1 MISKLCKFSAFN
13 LEFQKIFSRSL
24 EQFFLNVGQNNFG
37 NKIPLLLPVSLKVRY
52 HLRCE
57 SLCDEKPFTTILP
70 DQRQILD
77 DAKESQCTLHI
88 LLFDD
93 FSFFLHLI
101 LNIHMKILDFL
112 SKKPKSDYKLYFLT
126 ISFRFFFS
134 FVHFFNYL
142 KVR

>member
-1 MISKLCKFSAFN
+1 MQILSQTYTMIRTVYLCSNIAKLY
-13 LEFQKIFSRSL
+13 
-24 EQFFLNVGQNNFG
+24 
-37 NKIPLLLPVSLKVRY
+37 LLLFPVSLKVRY

-93 FSFFLHLI
+93 FSFFFAF
-101 LNIHMKILDFL
+101 D
-112 SKKPKSDYKLYFLT
+112 T
-126 ISFRFFFS
+126 
-134 FVHFFNYL
+134 
-142 KVR
+142 